1 MSIELNLNGVDG
13 NAFALIGHARSYGRQ
28 LGFSQDEIDKISKDM
43 MSSDYTHLLKVF
55 DNNFGHV
62 IKLVRNEVD
71 DE

>member
-28 LGFSQDEIDKISKDM
+28 LGLSRDEIEEISKDM
-43 MSSDYTHLLKVF
+43 MSSDYNHLLKVF
-55 DNNFGHV
+55 NDNFGHV